1 MMKQSRYPCGI
12 CHKNV
17 GENQATILCKECNC
31 YVYIKCNDTSVSDYR
46 VYQAEPDD
54 VAWLCKNCTAAL
66 FPCDPLEYKELS
78 NLYDF
83 DLPSFVD
90 YAPSFETTSNLS
102 NLPNLE
108 DYDIDEH
115 LPSNINSSY
124 HSADDLANCCSSG
137 SDLS

>member
-1 MMKQSRYPCGI
+1 MVKPHSFSCGI

-17 GENQATILCKECNC
+17 GESQAAILCAECNS
-31 YVYIKCNDTSVSDYR
+31 YVHIKCNGIPLSDFR
-46 VYQAEPDD
+46 AYQTEPDE
-54 VAWLCKNCTAAL
+54 VAWFCKQCTAAL
-66 FPCDPLEYKELS
+66 FPFVTLECEELS
-78 NLYDF
+78 NLFNF

-90 YAPSFETTSNLS
+90 APPSFEITSNLT

-124 HSADDLANCCSSG
+124 YSPGDLAKSY
-137 SDLS
+137 LFWF